1 MTKYEDPIQPD
12 WDSLKLSPLKM
23 VTYLQIA
30 TLRAAFKQI
39 AGEIQE
45 FGGRTELEADGV
57 ELVLN
62 FHLGKFMGK
71 YNQSEMERIQRRL
84 AIVHDKLLD
93 QFNAGG
99 FKDASA
105 YQLDYLWEEPK

>member
-39 AGEIQE
+39 AGDQTLAAE
-45 FGGRTELEADGV
+45 
-57 ELVLN
+57 LN
-62 FHLGKFMGK
+62 F
-71 YNQSEMERIQRRL
+71 N
-84 AIVHDKLLD
+84 
-93 QFNAGG
+93 
-99 FKDASA
+99 
-105 YQLDYLWEEPK
+105 

>member
-45 FGGRTELEADGV
+45 FGGGLKTVGEKM
-57 ELVLN
+57 
-62 FHLGKFMGK
+62 KF
-71 YNQSEMERIQRRL
+71 N
-84 AIVHDKLLD
+84 
-93 QFNAGG
+93 
-99 FKDASA
+99 
-105 YQLDYLWEEPK
+105 

>member
-45 FGGRTELEADGV
+45 FGGRTELQLDGV
-57 ELVLN
+57 E
-62 FHLGKFMGK
+62 FMGK

-105 YQLDYLWEEPK
+105 YQLDYLWEEPKND